1 MFIRLLILFTV
12 VPLVELALLI
22 KLGNLIGL
30 WPTILIVIAT
40 GVLGAALARSQ
51 GTRTVGAIRA
61 ELAQGRAPT
70 ESLINGLLILVG
82 GVVLLTPG
90 LLTDLLGFSL
100 LVPFIGWC
108 AFLPTSPPAYF
119 PASSRL
125 FLSYFPSEAG
135 GFILHFQLIL
145 CTC

>member
-1 MFIRLLILFTV
+1 MFARLLILFTV

-30 WPTILIVIAT
+30 WPTIFIVIAT

-51 GTRTVGAIRA
+51 GTRTVEAIRA

-70 ESLINGLLILVG
+70 ENLINGLLILVG

-100 LVPFIGWC
+100 LIPFTRSW
-108 AFLPTSPPAYF
+108 FKKELR
-119 PASSRL
+119 SRL
-125 FLSYFPSEAG
+125 RKYAEKNSASAT
-135 GFILHFQLIL
+135 IIIR
-145 CTC
+145 

>member
-1 MFIRLLILFTV
+1 MFVRLLILFTV

-22 KLGNLIGL
+22 KLGNVIGL
-30 WPTILIVIAT
+30 WPTIFIVIAT
-40 GVLGAALARSQ
+40 GALGAALARSQ

-100 LVPFIGWC
+100 LIPSTRNWFKKK
-108 AFLPTSPPAYF
+108 LR
-119 PASSRL
+119 SRL
-125 FLSYFPSEAG
+125 RKHVERNSGSAT
-135 GFILHFQLIL
+135 IIIR
-145 CTC
+145 

>member
-1 MFIRLLILFTV
+1 MFVRLLILFTV
-12 VPLVELALLI
+12 VPLIELALLI

-30 WPTILIVIAT
+30 WPTIFIVIAT
-40 GVLGAALARSQ
+40 GALGAALARSQ

-90 LLTDLLGFSL
+90 LLTDILGFSL
-100 LVPFIGWC
+100 LIPFTRNWFKKELRGKLRKY
-108 AFLPTSPPAYF
+108 AERN
-119 PASSRL
+119 SSSATIIIR
-125 FLSYFPSEAG
+125 
-135 GFILHFQLIL
+135 
-145 CTC
+145 

>member
-1 MFIRLLILFTV
+1 MFVRLLILFTV
-12 VPLVELALLI
+12 VPLIELALLI

-30 WPTILIVIAT
+30 WPTIFIVIAT

-70 ESLINGLLILVG
+70 ESLLNGLLILVG

-100 LVPFIGWC
+100 LIPLTRNWFKKE
-108 AFLPTSPPAYF
+108 LQN
-119 PASSRL
+119 RL
-125 FLSYFPSEAG
+125 RKYAERNSGSAT
-135 GFILHFQLIL
+135 IIIR
-145 CTC
+145 

>member
-1 MFIRLLILFTV
+1 MFARLLILFTV
-12 VPLVELALLI
+12 VPLIELALLI

-51 GTRTVGAIRA
+51 GTRAVGAIRA

-70 ESLINGLLILVG
+70 ENLINGLLILVG

-100 LVPFIGWC
+100 LVPFTRDW
-108 AFLPTSPPAYF
+108 FKKELR
-119 PASSRL
+119 SRL
-125 FLSYFPSEAG
+125 RRYAERNSGSAT
-135 GFILHFQLIL
+135 IIIR
-145 CTC
+145 

>member
-1 MFIRLLILFTV
+1 MFVRLLILFTV
-12 VPLVELALLI
+12 VPLIELALLI

-70 ESLINGLLILVG
+70 ESLINGLLILAG

-100 LVPFIGWC
+100 LIPLTRNWFKKELRDRLRKY
-108 AFLPTSPPAYF
+108 AERNS
-119 PASSRL
+119 ASATIIIR
-125 FLSYFPSEAG
+125 
-135 GFILHFQLIL
+135 
-145 CTC
+145 

>member
-1 MFIRLLILFTV
+1 MFARLLILFTV

-22 KLGNLIGL
+22 KLGNVIGL
-30 WPTILIVIAT
+30 WPTIFIVIAT

-51 GTRTVGAIRA
+51 GTRTVSAIRA

-100 LVPFIGWC
+100 LIPFTRNWFKKELRGR
-108 AFLPTSPPAYF
+108 LRKYVEKNS
-119 PASSRL
+119 ASATIIIR
-125 FLSYFPSEAG
+125 
-135 GFILHFQLIL
+135 
-145 CTC
+145 